1 VLLGGI
7 SLGIATI
14 LFAMVFGYLAAAFDY
29 PAVLDRPAEEV
40 LPALLSLGGTGRA
53 VWAVYGLIP
62 LLLLPTGR
70 GVEDAGHTTAPH
82 LGQVAMWLAAI
93 SAVAMMTG
101 LLRWPT
107 LQWQLA
113 QEWISAPP
121 ASRELLAGRFATAN
135 LYLGNVIGEFAGELF
150 LNAFFLT
157 ATLVLAA
164 PRPRPR
170 RWLAVAGIAAS
181 ALGWTAMLRNVTSFV
196 APAAALNNIVLP
208 WWMLVLAVALATT
221 PVSPHDARAT
231 AETV

>member
-14 LFAMVFGYLAAAFDY
+14 LFAAVFSYLAVAFDY

-40 LPALLSLGGTGRA
+40 LPALLSLGGLGRF
-53 VWAVYGLIP
+53 VWVIYSLIP
-62 LLLLPTGR
+62 MLLLPTGR
-70 GVEDAGHTTAPH
+70 GVRDAAHATSPR
-82 LGQVAMWLAAI
+82 LGQAAVWLATI

-113 QEWISAPP
+113 QEWTSASPV
-121 ASRELLAGRFATAN
+121 SRELLAGRFATAN
-135 LYLGNVIGEFAGELF
+135 LYIGNVIGEFAGELF

-157 ATLVLAA
+157 AALILAA
-164 PRPRPR
+164 PRPHPR
-170 RWLAVAGIAAS
+170 RWLAVAGAAAS
-181 ALGWTAMLRNVTSFV
+181 ALGWVAMLRNITSVV

-208 WWMLVLAVALATT
+208 LWMLLLALALATT
-221 PVSPHDARAT
+221 PVNPHDAIPRV
-231 AETV
+231 ENV